1 MIKKC
6 LSLISKK
13 DFLRLIT
20 LLFLML
26 LNSIVELISIGS
38 LPLFISSIINTNQEN
53 ILYNLFYKYNLN
65 QKYDFLIFISIL
77 ISSIFLIKSFFSIF
91 FSYIENKILKTL
103 TVNLS
108 ITIFN
113 NILHSDYLLI
123 KNKNSAL
130 IIRNITNNV
139 DSVRA
144 IFANFLK
151 ISKEVFVL
159 FAIVLLIMIYD
170 ASVSIIIILF
180 FALISYFFYKL
191 ISSTLSK
198 RGKKLNLLTTEVY
211 KIINQTFGT
220 IQNIKILN
228 KYKIFSDLFLK
239 QNNSRYEQVFFQRF
253 ISSLPRIILEL
264 GIVIIMI
271 VIIFYKYYFDV
282 NNENLIPLL
291 SLLIISAIRLLPSFS
306 IFSNSASAI
315 KFALPALD
323 TLYNEIKENNYQ
335 KYLNIRKNTKNIRNS
350 NENQVLEINNLH
362 FNFNEKT
369 IIENLNLSIN
379 KSTIVGIYGGS
390 GAGKSTL
397 AELILGLITPSK
409 GNIIFY
415 TSKTDLDYS
424 KNIVGYVPQNI
435 FILDESI
442 ANNISLDFT
451 INYSKVEKINKILK
465 IVGLDSFI
473 KNSPNGID
481 TIIGERGAKISGG
494 QLQRI
499 GIARALYNDFDILI
513 MDEATNALDK
523 DNRNKIF
530 DCLLNLKKQNK
541 TIIIISHEEAILKK
555 CDVIYRLQDKN
566 LKKIDANF

>member
-13 DFLRLIT
+13 DFLRLII

-38 LPLFISSIINTNQEN
+38 LPLFISSIINANQEN
-53 ILYNLFYKYNLN
+53 LLSNFFYKYNLH

-77 ISSIFLIKSFFSIF
+77 ISLIFLIKSFFSIF
-91 FSYIENKILKTL
+91 FSYIENKILKKL

-108 ITIFN
+108 RSIFN
-113 NILHSDYLLI
+113 NILHSDYLSI

-144 IFANFLK
+144 IFANLLK
-151 ISKEVFVL
+151 IFKEVFVL
-159 FAIVLLIMIYD
+159 CAIVLLIMIYD

-264 GIVIIMI
+264 SIVIILI

-315 KFALPALD
+315 KFSLPALD
-323 TLYNEIKENNYQ
+323 TLYNEIKQNNDQTYSNIKNYQ
-335 KYLNIRKNTKNIRNS
+335 SS
-350 NENQVLEINNLH
+350 NENQVLEINNLY
-362 FNFNEKT
+362 FNFNEDT

-390 GAGKSTL
+390 GTGKSTL
-397 AELILGLITPSK
+397 AELILGLIIPSK

-415 TSKTDLDYS
+415 KNKTDSDYS

-442 ANNISLDFT
+442 SNNISLDFT
-451 INYSKVEKINKILK
+451 INYYKVEKINKILK

-473 KNSPNGID
+473 KNLPNGID

-513 MDEATNALDK
+513 MDEATNSLDK
-523 DNRNKIF
+523 NNRNKIF
-530 DCLLNLKKQNK
+530 ECLLNLKKQNK
-541 TIIIISHEEAILKK
+541 TIILISHEEAILKK
-555 CDVIYRLQDKN
+555 CDVIYRLQDKK